1 MDYEAELRHLGRT
14 IYEKNGEIEDL
25 KDEILTLKAVISDL
39 EASVRT
45 IREKSVLSMKEIL
58 KLSSSD

>member
-1 MDYEAELRHLGRT
+1 MDYEEELRHLGRT

-25 KDEILTLKAVISDL
+25 KDEILTLKAVINDL
-39 EASVRT
+39 ETSVHT